1 MAKKVE
7 VEFTDDEFASLQT
20 VYATADADATEVV
33 VKNAFINVVKNDV
46 RSYDKRQARA
56 GITYTSMDPK

>member
-20 VYATADADATEVV
+20 VYSADDADATEAI
-33 VKNAFINVVKNDV
+33 VKKAFINAVKNDV

-56 GITYTSMDPK
+56 SVTYTSMDPK